1 MPMYSYQCRECGFWL
16 EELHKCGAWLTE
28 CPKCGGKLQ
37 REFRAPAIR
46 TATRFESHYGTL
58 ADQFKGDTIALNYAV
73 KQAKRFGYTPKPS
86 DIYMRTLCRPGI
98 GPGDPEA
105 FIPAGSGEDY
115 GKKLLRKR
123 NWSCEDLGVE
133 AVEAA
138 PKPKVRL
145 APDLVEETRQ
155 RMLKQDPGLA
165 VKDQRELREAIID
178 KHGRKT

>member
-1 MPMYSYQCRECGFWL
+1 
-16 EELHKCGAWLTE
+16 LHKDE
-28 CPKCGGKLQ
+28 CPACNAPAKETSFPC
-37 REFRAPAIR
+37 PAIR

-58 ADQFKGDTIALNYAV
+58 ADQFKGDTRTLEYTV
-73 KQAKRFGYTPKPS
+73 KEARKRGYNPTAS
-86 DIYMRTLCRPGI
+86 SHYMRTLARF
-98 GPGDPEA
+98 PGDPEA
-105 FIPAGSGEDY
+105 FIPAGGGEDY

-133 AVEAA
+133 AVEVE

-165 VKDQRELREAIID
+165 AKDQRELRAAIIE
-178 KHGRKT
+178 KHGRKA